1 MHIILHYKLVVTYD
15 NHSLKLRKRFIR
27 SFRGI
32 NILEIL
38 SLEGKDNN
46 KDFSGPFKIVQ
57 GKKSKK
63 SRRVKG
69 KKEKGLSIIFFE
81 KNGLLP

>member
-1 MHIILHYKLVVTYD
+1 MHIILHYKLVVTDD

-38 SLEGKDNN
+38 SLEGKR
-46 KDFSGPFKIVQ
+46 Q
-57 GKKSKK
+57 
-63 SRRVKG
+63 
-69 KKEKGLSIIFFE
+69 
-81 KNGLLP
+81 